1 MRRSL
6 ICLTLIGL
14 VILGAVHLAGAAT
27 QQDAKELA
35 EKAVQYWAS
44 QGKEKA
50 IAEFNNQKGSFVKG
64 DLYVVVLDFNG
75 LVLAHGGNPVL
86 TGINLLPQKDAT
98 SNKLFVK
105 EQIEIAKTKG
115 SGWTSYTWTNP
126 VTKKVQLKKSWV
138 QRIESTDSYVVCG
151 VFQ

>member
-14 VILGAVHLAGAAT
+14 VILGAVHVAGAAT
-27 QQDAKELA
+27 QQDAKDLA
-35 EKAVQYWAS
+35 EKAAQYWTS

-50 IAEFNNQKGSFVKG
+50 IAEFNNQKGPFVKG
-64 DLYVVVLDFNG
+64 DLYVVALDFSG
-75 LVLAHGGNPVL
+75 VVLAHGGNPVL
-86 TGINLLPQKDAT
+86 TGINLLPQKDAN
-98 SNKLFVK
+98 SGKLFVK
-105 EQIEIAKTKG
+105 EQIDIAKTKG

-126 VTKKVQLKKSWV
+126 VTKKVQLKKAWV
-138 QRIESTDSYVVCG
+138 QRIENTDSYVVCG